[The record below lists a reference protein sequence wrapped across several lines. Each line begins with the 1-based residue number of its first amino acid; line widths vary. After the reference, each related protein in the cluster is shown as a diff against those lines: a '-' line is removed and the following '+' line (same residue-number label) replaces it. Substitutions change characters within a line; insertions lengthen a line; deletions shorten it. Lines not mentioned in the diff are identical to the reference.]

1 MTDKSE
7 IEKLYDYWE
16 NRSLTEVFTK
26 TQIDESDDEV
36 INLTFLGVDK

>member
-16 NRSLTEVFTK
+16 KRSLPEVFMK
-26 TQIDESDDEV
+26 TQIDEPDDKMINLDEV
-36 INLTFLGVDK
+36 DKLV